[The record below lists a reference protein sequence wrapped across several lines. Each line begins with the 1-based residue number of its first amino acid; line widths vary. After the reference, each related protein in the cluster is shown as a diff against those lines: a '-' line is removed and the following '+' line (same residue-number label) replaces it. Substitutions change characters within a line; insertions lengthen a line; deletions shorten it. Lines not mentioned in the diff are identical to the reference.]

1 MPGPTVQEVE
11 WRHCLEEILPLLSQV
26 DYLVAGGRTEAVKR
40 SLKKAEQSRKLEQY
54 PDLFNAFE
62 TNFTLKQVPASRNT
76 AKS

>member
-1 MPGPTVQEVE
+1 MINHSRVIHIENYQ
-11 WRHCLEEILPLLSQV
+11 PLTG
-26 DYLVAGGRTEAVKR
+26 AEAVER
-40 SLKKAEQSRKLEQY
+40 ILKKAEQSRKLEQY

>member
-1 MPGPTVQEVE
+1 MINHSRVIHIEDYQ
-11 WRHCLEEILPLLSQV
+11 PLIG
-26 DYLVAGGRTEAVKR
+26 AEAVER
-40 SLKKAEQSRKLEQY
+40 ILKKAEQSRKLEQY